1 MQIGCHQMPHCLSP
15 IEVWDRTIVP
25 CTPSILLIYAE
36 SYTLHVRLCVRAPS
50 RSETA
55 MEAEANTIQ
64 TNDGMSQMEFQI
76 TGLIKRK
83 IVFNHRPTIVTH
95 HPSPSKDLGSQRFV

>member
-1 MQIGCHQMPHCLSP
+1 MQIGCHQMPLCLFP
-15 IEVWDRTIVP
+15 IEVCDSLP
-25 CTPSILLIYAE
+25 FTPSIRLIYAE
-36 SYTLHVRLCVRAPS
+36 SYTLHVRLCVRACLS
-50 RSETA
+50 DTA
-55 MEAEANTIQ
+55 MEAEAKTIQ
-64 TNDGMSQMEFQI
+64 TSDGMSQMEFQI